1 MGLMRALQGVATGYL
16 DARVGQFEAAAEA
29 KRKEKEL
36 ADKYKAEEAMRINIQ
51 NNERIETNKL
61 NAIKKEEDRNRRKEE
76 LLSLGFTEEYLMSHG
91 QYALGSDNNAQTF
104 IKLGQDQYGIARW
117 WDTPI
122 NFQHDGGNYKGM
134 TVQEY
139 IMSSGGGNF
148 NSENV
153 KNETKNRVNISDA
166 IADNQ
171 IQTNEGVNISTS
183 GTPLNGKDLFFASP
197 KRARSEG
204 KTYINTTNGQTIH
217 AYQYEEVIG
226 KGKFGGNYYTTTYQE
241 ADDGAG
247 GTILMPNI
255 SMVKDMSKFVPY
267 DLSIAKQFDSF
278 IDTTSQTSYLIRNP
292 QTGFQERVTGQM
304 TTYTDGSLPTEVLYG
319 ISPSLAEGLGIDLQE
334 VLMKPVE
341 GTPLFTEEKINKD
354 FLVDKTLFNNAVF
367 NAHGYELQSVSS
379 TNSTSSV
386 SSKDFDLT
394 NSAKNTIRTNATSIA
409 GFNSGEGKDFMT
421 ETIAGS
427 GTITKVVGDTEASKT
442 VTTFGSI
449 IDDGL
454 MYLKNKKVLSAQ
466 TGGVQGNIDE
476 SQGRFS
482 FPPNVDA
489 KEISNFQKNYA
500 INKDSTIAS
509 ELGLDV
515 NSGNVDEANFA
526 NRTAEYFKTIRVDL
540 AENTLQKI
548 NSLNEEDFKQF
559 AKDNGYDDTDEPS
572 VIASEIT
579 DRQLQKITTLD
590 GLLKLGNDMKE
601 RQIVAQSNIESK
613 REKAER
619 SAVNKYFPPSEFEE
633 VDVFESFVDN
643 YITDP
648 DNTEQA
654 EDFVAAINNLTSDVA
669 ERESLIQQGIKY
681 INNTRKEKYPFPEG
695 DTDFQT
701 RKSKR
706 EEISRKNIEE
716 ETGFKTKDDWLKSN
730 TVEKMSDIGREE
742 WKDKYERTEGL
753 MLVSDYSSKTG
764 LKKFV
769 NPDLPTGHVEK
780 KPKAIGKA
788 REWDNLWSKTHKPDG
803 TPINA
808 SEPIKVGTGPAF
820 NPADEIQF
828 ELDVENLKSNNMSVE
843 NFNKK
848 YGVGSAERL
857 LNQGN

>member
-16 DARVGQFEAAAEA
+16 DARVGQFETAAKA
-29 KRKEKEL
+29 KADKKAL
-36 ADKYKAEEAMRINIQ
+36 DDKYKAEEAMRINIQ
-51 NNERIETNKL
+51 NNDRIETNKL

-91 QYALGSDNNAQTF
+91 QYALGSDNNAQNF

-139 IMSSGGGNF
+139 TMLSGGGKF

-153 KNETKNRVNISDA
+153 KNETKNRANIPDA

-183 GTPLNGKDLFFASP
+183 GAPLNGKDLFFASP

-204 KTYINTTNGQTIH
+204 KTYINTANGQTIH

-267 DLSIAKQFDSF
+267 DLSIAKQFNSF

-643 YITDP
+643 YIKDP

-701 RKSKR
+701 RKSER
-706 EEISRKNIEE
+706 EEISRKNLEE

-730 TVEKMSDIGREE
+730 TVEKMDDIGRKE
-742 WKDKYERTEGL
+742 WKEKYEEDSGL
-753 MLVSDYSSKTG
+753 MLVTDYNKKTG

-769 NPDLPTGHVEK
+769 NSDLPTGHVEK
-780 KPKAIGKA
+780 RPGGAKQ
-788 REWDNLWSKTHKPDG
+788 REWDRIWSQTHKPDG

-828 ELDVENLKSNNMSVE
+828 ELDVENLKSNSMSVE

>member
-16 DARVGQFEAAAEA
+16 DARVGQFETAAKAKADKEA
-29 KRKEKEL
+29 LK
-36 ADKYKAEEAMRINIQ
+36 DKYKAEETMRINVK
-51 NNERIETNKL
+51 NNELTKNAETK
-61 NAIKKEEDRNRRKEE
+61 AIKDAEDKERRKQE
-76 LLSLGFTEEYLMSHG
+76 LISLGFTEEYLMSYG
-91 QYALGSDNNAQTF
+91 QYALGSDTNSQNF

-139 IMSSGGGNF
+139 KMSSGGGGF

-153 KNETKNRVNISDA
+153 KKETKDKTNISDA
-166 IADNQ
+166 VANNQ
-171 IQTNEGVNISTS
+171 IQTVQTDVEV
-183 GTPLNGKDLFFASP
+183 PLYGKDLFFASP

-204 KTYINTTNGQTIH
+204 KTYINTNNGQTIH

-241 ADDGAG
+241 ADDGDG
-247 GTILMPNI
+247 GKILMPNI
-255 SMVKDMSKFVPY
+255 SMVKDMSTFVPY
-267 DLSIAKQFDSF
+267 DLSIAKQFNSF
-278 IDTTSQTSYLIRNP
+278 IDKTSQTSYLIRNP
-292 QTGFQERVTGQM
+292 KTGLQERVTGQM
-304 TTYTDGSLPTEVLYG
+304 TTYTNGTTPTEVLYG
-319 ISPSLAEGLGIDLQE
+319 ISPSLVDGFGIDLQE
-334 VLMKPVE
+334 ILMTPIE
-341 GTPLFTEEKINKD
+341 GTPFFTEETINKD
-354 FLVDKTLFNNAVF
+354 FLVDKTKFNRAVF
-367 NAHGYELQSVSS
+367 DVHGYELQSVSS
-379 TNSTSSV
+379 TNSPSSV
-386 SSKDFDLT
+386 TSKDFDLT
-394 NSAKNTIRTNATSIA
+394 NSTKNTIRTNATSIA

-427 GTITKVVGDTEASKT
+427 GTITKVVGDTEASRT

-466 TGGVQGNIDE
+466 TGSVQGNIDE

-489 KEISNFQKNYA
+489 KEIFNFQQNYA

-559 AKDNGYDDTDEPS
+559 AKDNGYGDTDEAS

-613 REKAER
+613 KERTER

-633 VDVFESFVDN
+633 ANIFESFVDN

-654 EDFVAAINNLTSDVA
+654 EDFVTAINNLTSDVA
-669 ERESLIQQGIKY
+669 ERQSLIQQGIKY

-701 RKSKR
+701 RKSER
-706 EEISRKNIEE
+706 EEISRKNLEE

-730 TVEKMSDIGREE
+730 TVEKMDDIGRKE
-742 WKDKYERTEGL
+742 WKEKYEKDTGL
-753 MLVSDYSSKTG
+753 SLVTDYNKKTG

-769 NPDLPTGHVEK
+769 NSDLPIGHVEK
-780 KPKAIGKA
+780 KPRGAKQ
-788 REWDNLWSKTHKPDG
+788 REWDRIWSQTHKPDG

-808 SEPIKVGTGPAF
+808 SEPIKVGTDPAF

-828 ELDVENLKSNNMSVE
+828 DLDVENLKSNSMSVE